1 MRVLPVAVMDAAVR
15 SRSDAGEPASAG
27 SLHIELPKGR
37 IWIEGRID
45 AASLRTVLEIL
56 LR

>member
-1 MRVLPVAVMDAAVR
+1 MRLLPVTVMDAEVR
-15 SRSDAGEPASAG
+15 SPSDAGEPASPG

-37 IWIEGRID
+37 IWIESRID
-45 AASLRTVLEIL
+45 AVSLRTVLEIL